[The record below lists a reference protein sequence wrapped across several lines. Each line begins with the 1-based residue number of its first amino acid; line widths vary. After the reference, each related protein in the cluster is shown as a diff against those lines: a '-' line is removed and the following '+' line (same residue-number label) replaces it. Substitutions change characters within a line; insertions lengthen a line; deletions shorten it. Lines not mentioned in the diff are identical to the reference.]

1 MQFSSEKDT
10 GMKELHTDALKTNA
24 PWKSEQCARWCI
36 TFVRKANQQKNHG
49 MFKALV
55 RMGLKTWL
63 HHILKSLKNGP
74 KGFCA
79 YWHSCFFRSE
89 GKKVF
94 LQLTPP
100 QLSVLRLFCLTCA
113 SIIGYTHQFLTFA
126 SALKYLQFQ
135 IYLSQHT
142 GLNALCHRSD
152 RIGPLPSMQQH
163 SREKHRPVA
172 TGWLT
177 IPLAIYKLEEH
188 TTYSSVSL
196 LTPQHMLRWNVVKI

>member
-1 MQFSSEKDT
+1 MTTSHSEVSQKRPQGVLCLLALMFLQVRGKKSVFTTDT
-10 GMKELHTDALKTNA
+10 TSTL
-24 PWKSEQCARWCI
+24 
-36 TFVRKANQQKNHG
+36 
-49 MFKALV
+49 
-55 RMGLKTWL
+55 
-63 HHILKSLKNGP
+63 SLKI
-74 KGFCA
+74 
-79 YWHSCFFRSE
+79 
-89 GKKVF
+89 V
-94 LQLTPP
+94 
-100 QLSVLRLFCLTCA
+100 LTCA

-163 SREKHRPVA
+163 SRGKHRPVA